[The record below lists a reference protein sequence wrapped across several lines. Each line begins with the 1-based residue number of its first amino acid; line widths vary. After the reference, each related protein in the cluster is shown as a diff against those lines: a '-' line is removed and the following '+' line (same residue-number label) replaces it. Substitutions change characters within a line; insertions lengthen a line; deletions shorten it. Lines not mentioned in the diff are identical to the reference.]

1 VWNRVRVDEAPIRQP
16 APKAPASD
24 PIDPKAPRRGAWATM
39 WHLHPTVRKPEELTV
54 GERSA
59 DYMRKGMGSWA
70 FVFAALIFLAGWI
83 IINVVEKRNG
93 QHAFDAYPFILLNLC
108 LSCLAAMQGA
118 ILLIAAKR
126 SDQISSELAAHDLEV
141 NERSEQLI
149 QENTDL
155 TRIVKD
161 LTEAIHHLLTTGA
174 AKPQPGEQR

>member
-1 VWNRVRVDEAPIRQP
+1 MDESPSSIP
-16 APKAPASD
+16 ATAEAAT
-24 PIDPKAPRRGAWATM
+24 DPKGTPPPRRGAWSTM
-39 WHLHPTVRKPEELTV
+39 WHLHPTVRKSEDLTV
-54 GERSA
+54 GERCA

-70 FVFAALIFLAGWI
+70 FVFGALIFLGGWI

-141 NERSEQLI
+141 NERSERLI
-149 QENTDL
+149 TENTEL
-155 TRIVKD
+155 TRVVKD
-161 LTEAIHHLLTTGA
+161 LTEAIHHLLINNDGA
-174 AKPQPGEQR
+174 STKVEKVH

>member
-1 VWNRVRVDEAPIRQP
+1 MNVAPTSQP
-16 APKAPASD
+16 TAPNAPNAASKTD
-24 PIDPKAPRRGAWATM
+24 PPSTPRPSARRGAWSTL
-39 WHLHPTVRKPEELTV
+39 WNLHPTVRKKEDLTV
-54 GERSA
+54 GERCA

-70 FVFAALIFLAGWI
+70 FVFGAIAFLGGWI
-83 IINVVEKRNG
+83 TINVLEKRSG

-149 QENTDL
+149 QENTEL
-155 TRIVKD
+155 TKAVKD
-161 LTEAIHHLLTTGA
+161 LTESIHQLLMER
-174 AKPQPGEQR
+174 PGPSPAR